1 MIENATRLRC
11 GQLRTSNI
19 PHLHGGKRCDRSSRL
34 PREIARSHHPRLHR
48 HSQAKQNTRDVHTNR
63 TNAMRATS
71 QSMSTAEVRAIF
83 ERAIELQPNADK
95 RASLEIC
102 REYFTNPTFRK
113 ALEDYTAQIN
123 GVSRRVTHNRG
134 RSR

>member
-1 MIENATRLRC
+1 
-11 GQLRTSNI
+11 
-19 PHLHGGKRCDRSSRL
+19 
-34 PREIARSHHPRLHR
+34 
-48 HSQAKQNTRDVHTNR
+48 
-63 TNAMRATS
+63 MRATS

-123 GVSRRVTHNRG
+123 GCRDESLTRG
-134 RSR
+134 DEIGEQHITKQTIS